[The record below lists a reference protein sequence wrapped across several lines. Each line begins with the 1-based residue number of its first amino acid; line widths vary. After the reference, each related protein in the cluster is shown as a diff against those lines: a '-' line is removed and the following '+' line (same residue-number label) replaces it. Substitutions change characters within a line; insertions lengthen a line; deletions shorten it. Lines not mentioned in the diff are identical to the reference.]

1 MLVEILTYWNQ
12 MKDIGF
18 DVIKLLLW

>member
-1 MLVEILTYWNQ
+1 

>member
-1 MLVEILTYWNQ
+1 MR
-12 MKDIGF
+12 DIVV